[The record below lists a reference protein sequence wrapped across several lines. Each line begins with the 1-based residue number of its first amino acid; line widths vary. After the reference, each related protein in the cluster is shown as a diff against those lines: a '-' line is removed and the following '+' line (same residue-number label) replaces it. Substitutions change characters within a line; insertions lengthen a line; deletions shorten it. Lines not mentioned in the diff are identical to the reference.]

1 MYNADFEG
9 DAGARRLPSDPP
21 GNGGISA
28 IEIPPLVAIGIGGR
42 IELVAEQIRLIK
54 GGIFGH
60 AVELLWLGYGVIE
73 KSIPMREISAVEIV
87 KPLLMPDFIRFSY
100 PGSPRQTGSYID
112 DALAENALIMSWFDN
127 RAFYRIKARIER
139 SPHLPPLPAI
149 FDASTD
155 DANSSTLR

>member
-1 MYNADFEG
+1 MYGAEFE
-9 DAGARRLPSDPP
+9 DGARIRDPVSRTPGIGELP
-21 GNGGISA
+21 A
-28 IEIPPLVAIGIGGR
+28 IHIPALVAVGIGGR

-54 GGIFGH
+54 GGVFGH

-73 KSIPMREISAVEIV
+73 KSIPVREISAVEIV

-127 RAFYRIKARIER
+127 RAFYRLKAWLDRW
-139 SPHLPPLPAI
+139 PHLPAVPAI
-149 FDASTD
+149 FDGSGAS
-155 DANSSTLR
+155 